1 MEIYR
6 PGDFR
11 ICPSCG
17 ARHKVQDLRC
27 SRCTTSL
34 VGAPIR
40 HAAPIRPRTVG
51 ATSSRTVRALMVA
64 GVVLALAAGLW
75 VRSVFKGAALE
86 QSVAA
91 APRPSDGPPAAPPIA
106 APDWTPPSL
115 SYPATPPLRPALTAL
130 PSTTVTDPVTGAP
143 LAPMVGTSVPAP
155 VPVTVSDTPNTG
167 MVSIAP
173 SGARPSG
180 RTTFTDDDLARV
192 RTPGAASLPPAPS
205 AGAVGNTTTS
215 ASDPA
220 VREWNDRVRDR
231 ADDVQEAQAR
241 AQRLQTEIGALK
253 ARASVVVEESDREK
267 LDRDLQNALSD
278 LERAERSVRDAERR
292 LDETKADARRE
303 GVRIQ

>member
-11 ICPSCG
+11 VCPSCG

-40 HAAPIRPRTVG
+40 HAAPVRPRTVG
-51 ATSSRTVRALMVA
+51 AASSRTVRAMMAA

-91 APRPSDGPPAAPPIA
+91 AAGPSAAPPAPPVA

-115 SYPATPPLRPALTAL
+115 SYPATPPLRPALTAI
-130 PSTTVTDPVTGAP
+130 PSATDPVAGPP
-143 LAPMVGTSVPAP
+143 LAPMVGASVP
-155 VPVTVSDTPNTG
+155 VSDTPNTG

-173 SGARPSG
+173 SGPRPSG

-192 RTPGAASLPPAPS
+192 RTQGAATLPPPA
-205 AGAVGNTTTS
+205 AGTAVAANTANDDAT
-215 ASDPA
+215 
-220 VREWNDRVRDR
+220 REWSERVRDR
-231 ADDVQEAQAR
+231 LDDVREAQGQAR
-241 AQRLQTEIGALK
+241 RLETEIAALK
-253 ARASVVVEESDREK
+253 ARASVVTDDGDREK
-267 LDRDLQNALSD
+267 VDRDMQNALSD
-278 LERAERSVRDAERR
+278 LERAERNVRDAERR

-303 GVRIQ
+303 GVRVQ